1 MKKVLG
7 KYFWLLMTMTGALM
21 FGAPALV
28 SASEGT
34 VSTDTENSAE
44 ESLVTDWLRMLL
56 MLLQAKSWQKK
67 ELL

>member
-1 MKKVLG
+1 MKVAGEKEFL
-7 KYFWLLMTMTGALM
+7 KTKFDTGDPLRMYVA
-21 FGAPALV
+21 FRIW
-28 SASEGT
+28 
-34 VSTDTENSAE
+34 NAE